1 MKKLVCIVVSLL
13 FLTFSLTGCNILGG
27 DLKALPYS
35 FFASTEKITID
46 TLKKVVKA
54 FDNRDKE
61 MVKSLFAKNIL
72 KKYKNF
78 DKELDKAFKYYTIKS
93 EKVEY
98 SWSGDSDSTED
109 GITITFTGGDV
120 TIKKANKSFDISIEI
135 CSNDD
140 NDDLNVGVWNLYI
153 VDNNLDEN
161 EIKGIYSDD
170 DIGSD
175 IPKYGIYVGW

>member
-1 MKKLVCIVVSLL
+1 MKRLLCIVISLL
-13 FLTFSLTGCNILGG
+13 FVTFSLTGCNILGS

-140 NDDLNVGVWNLYI
+140 NDDLNVGVWCIYLQ
-153 VDNNLDEN
+153 N
-161 EIKGIYSDD
+161 EKLEPTKDSEINDSE
-170 DIGSD
+170 
-175 IPKYGIYVGW
+175 PNYGIYLNR